1 MTTRQPKSAA
11 AAADVNDGDALEI
24 LHPERI
30 ATIAGRQITVREYGF
45 VESMRLH
52 GFIQPILG
60 DLRALVV
67 AGGVPNLDDVL
78 GVLARHDEAIV
89 QLLARA
95 ADVEPE
101 WIAGLSSA
109 DGELLLYLWW
119 GVNGPFWLGGV
130 VRRIAAE
137 RIAARIET
145 PPAGAISMPP
155 SSPPDTATSM
165 Q

>member
-1 MTTRQPKSAA
+1 MARRPGKPAVP
-11 AAADVNDGDALEI
+11 AADAGDALEI
-24 LHPERI
+24 LHPERT
-30 ATIAGRQITVREYGF
+30 ATIAGREITVREYGF

-52 GFIQPILG
+52 VLIQPILD

-78 GVLARHDEAIV
+78 SMLAHHDEAIV

-101 WIAGLSSA
+101 WVAGLSSA

-137 RIAARIET
+137 RIAARIAMSPDGET
-145 PPAGAISMPP
+145 STPP
-155 SSPPDTATSM
+155 SSPPGTATSM